1 MESYQYTAQQV
12 YQKLCDEGFVGGY
25 TVVKEFVRKIRPNR
39 KKAFLKLAFAPGEC
53 AQVDWGAFG
62 SIRVG
67 ETSRRLSFFVMV
79 LCYSRQMYVEFTV
92 SQTMEH
98 FLGCHQKAF
107 AAFGGVPARIMVD
120 NLKSAV
126 LKHALGEA
134 PLFNPRYLDFAS
146 YHGFSISA
154 CGVAKGNEKSELKTA
169 SAM

>member
-1 MESYQYTAQQV
+1 MINYETYARIKNLHEQKGLNARQIATEIVLDVRTVKRTIAAKQFQARKSANRLSILDPFKDTVVRMMESYQYTAQQV

-79 LCYSRQMYVEFTV
+79 LCYSRQM
-92 SQTMEH
+92 
-98 FLGCHQKAF
+98 
-107 AAFGGVPARIMVD
+107 
-120 NLKSAV
+120 
-126 LKHALGEA
+126 
-134 PLFNPRYLDFAS
+134 
-146 YHGFSISA
+146 
-154 CGVAKGNEKSELKTA
+154 
-169 SAM
+169 